1 MKARA
6 AAARVRA
13 ELEAAGI
20 PDAALE
26 AEVLTRHAS
35 GLSRSAYFADEPVAE
50 GACAEL
56 DALVARR
63 LRREPAPYLT
73 GIREFHGLE
82 FLVGPGTLIPRP
94 ETELLVEIGVAELSR
109 SPGAT
114 VLDVGTGCGAIAV
127 AVARASPGA
136 NVVAADVSADALRI
150 AALNIERHGVAVSL
164 MQSDLARGVGSAD
177 IVLANLP
184 YVPERDIEGLQPEV
198 RQWEPRVAL
207 NGGAD
212 GLDLVRALL
221 ADFASRLRPRL
232 AAFEVGMGQAGR
244 VAEAAEGL
252 GAEAGIAHDLAGWER
267 VVTARWQ

>member
-35 GLSRSAYFADEPVAE
+35 GLSRSAFFAGEPIAE

-56 DALVARR
+56 DALVVRR

-73 GIREFHGLE
+73 GTREFHGLE

-94 ETELLVEIGVAELSR
+94 ETELLVEIGVAELAR

-114 VLDVGTGCGAIAV
+114 LVDVGTGCGAVAIAV
-127 AVARASPGA
+127 ASAAPGA
-136 NVVAADVSADALRI
+136 RVVAADVSADALRV
-150 AALNIERHGVAVSL
+150 AALNVARHGVAVAL
-164 MQSDLARGVGSAD
+164 VRSDLAGGIAAAD
-177 IVLANLP
+177 ILLANLP
-184 YVPERDIEGLQPEV
+184 YVPEGEIEGLQPEV
-198 RQWEPRVAL
+198 RRWEPRVAL
-207 NGGAD
+207 DGGAD
-212 GLDLVRALL
+212 GLDLVRAML
-221 ADFASRLRPRL
+221 ADCGSRLRPRL

-244 VAEAAEGL
+244 VAEAAEAAW
-252 GAEAGIAHDLAGWER
+252 AEADIVHDLAGWER
-267 VVTARWQ
+267 VVTARWA

>member
-6 AAARVRA
+6 VAARVRA

-35 GLSRSAYFADEPVAE
+35 GLSRGAFFADEPVPE
-50 GACAEL
+50 GSCAEL

-94 ETELLVEIGVAELSR
+94 ETELLVEIGVAELAR
-109 SPGAT
+109 CPDAT
-114 VLDVGTGCGAIAV
+114 VLDVGTGCGAIAI
-127 AVARASPGA
+127 AVASGSPGA
-136 NVVAADVSADALRI
+136 NVIAADVSVDALRI
-150 AALNIERHGVAVSL
+150 AALNIERHDAAVSL
-164 MQSDLARGVGSAD
+164 VQSDLASSVTAAD

-184 YVPERDIEGLQPEV
+184 YVPEGDIEGLQPEV

-207 NGGAD
+207 DGGAD

-221 ADFASRLRPRL
+221 ADCGSRLRPRL

-244 VAEAAEGL
+244 VAEEAERL
-252 GAEAGIAHDLAGWER
+252 GASASIEHDLAGWER
-267 VVTARWQ
+267 VVTARWE